1 MYNLVMLDEQEEKL
15 KNIGKGLE
23 KINSDTKIAKK
34 TLKNMDKVLGI
45 FPKFWKNNHVPGLEH
60 MDLVKKNKQNNQQ
73 KSVSPEKVRK
83 VSKNSNL
90 KFSVEHKPYADG
102 AREGQIN
109 INLNRIS
116 EMVGVLHNDA
126 KIIGEEVQKQ
136 NDIIDETLEY
146 TATTTIAVNDANKCA
161 TKML

>member
-1 MYNLVMLDEQEEKL
+1 MLDEQEEKL
-15 KNIGKGLE
+15 KNIATGLE

-34 TLKNMDKVLGI
+34 TLRNMDKVLGI
-45 FPKFWKNNHVPGLEH
+45 FPKFWKNNHVHGLEH
-60 MDLVKKNKQNNQQ
+60 KDSVKKNKQNNQQ
-73 KSVSPEKVRK
+73 NSVTPEKVQK
-83 VSKNSNL
+83 VSKNS

-102 AREGQIN
+102 AREEQIN

-116 EMVGVLHNDA
+116 EMVGILHNDA

-136 NDIIDETLEY
+136 NDIIDEALEH
-146 TATTTIAVNDANKCA
+146 TTTTTIAVNDANKCA

>member
-1 MYNLVMLDEQEEKL
+1 MLDEQEEKL
-15 KNIGKGLE
+15 KNIATGLE

-34 TLKNMDKVLGI
+34 TLRNMDKVFGI

-60 MDLVKKNKQNNQQ
+60 TNLVKKNKQNNQQ

-102 AREGQIN
+102 AREEQIN

-146 TATTTIAVNDANKCA
+146 TATTTISVNDANKCA

>member
-1 MYNLVMLDEQEEKL
+1 MLDEQEEKL
-15 KNIGKGLE
+15 KNIATGLE

-34 TLKNMDKVLGI
+34 TLRNMDKVFGI
-45 FPKFWKNNHVPGLEH
+45 FPKFWKNNHVPRLEH
-60 MDLVKKNKQNNQQ
+60 TDLVKKNNQLN
-73 KSVSPEKVRK
+73 SVSPEKVRK

-102 AREGQIN
+102 AREEQIN

-146 TATTTIAVNDANKCA
+146 TATTTISVNDANKCA